1 MKNFEAMTREE
12 LEQLGKKYGDLFYKA
27 YRDQVMD
34 ELDRREK
41 IDKLLDKNNEKQE
54 NNRYGH
60 LLDKYIK

>member
-1 MKNFEAMTREE
+1 MEKFEAMTKTE

-41 IDKLLDKNNEKQE
+41 IDNLLEKNHEQQD